1 MPSRDSTRKPKL
13 AAKERSA
20 ADAATKLSSSSSS
33 SNFPVFEDED
43 DDEHENNELAAN
55 HLTDRSAKRF
65 RILDAQLQ
73 FLGLGRQ
80 RK

>member
-33 SNFPVFEDED
+33 SNFPVFEDE
-43 DDEHENNELAAN
+43 HENNELAAN